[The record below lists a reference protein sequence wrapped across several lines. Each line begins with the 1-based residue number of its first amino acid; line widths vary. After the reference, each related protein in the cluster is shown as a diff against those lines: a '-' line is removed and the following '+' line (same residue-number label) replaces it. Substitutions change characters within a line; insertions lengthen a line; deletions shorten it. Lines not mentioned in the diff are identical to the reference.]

1 MRELTDIVKAGK
13 LALTEGSSAVLATVV
28 EAIGSSYRKPG
39 AMMLVG
45 PQSWLAGSI
54 SGGCLER
61 DLLRRAE
68 FLTANGPALHWYDTS
83 EDGEGPSATLGCGGK
98 LQILVE
104 AFTPSL
110 LSLFEQT
117 LTSRT
122 VTVNAIS
129 LREGEIGKRV
139 VFGRHEKASDDL
151 PALRATQLRGHI
163 GIHGHIER
171 QAFWQHLQPPKR
183 LVLVG
188 AGHDALPLVEL
199 STRLGFDTR
208 IVDFRAHLLSTLKA
222 PFQMQL
228 SLSQL
233 SQLPLEKDCAVVLVS
248 HHFEYDRAVLA
259 QVCSSSLPAYI
270 GVLGTARRTQMLL
283 EGLTLSEGIAQKIHS
298 PTGLDLGGDGPE
310 AVALSVLSHVHA
322 VLFGASMQSVNRR
335 GGSSPNVH
343 QNA

>member
-1 MRELTDIVKAGK
+1 MRELADIVKAGR
-13 LALTEGSSAVLATVV
+13 LAQGTGRSAILATVV

-39 AMMLVG
+39 AMMLVDH
-45 PQSWLAGSI
+45 QSWLAGSI

-83 EDGEGPSATLGCGGK
+83 EDGEGPGATLGCGGK

-110 LSLFEQT
+110 LSLFEAT
-117 LTSRT
+117 LSSRET
-122 VTVNAIS
+122 TVNAIS
-129 LREGEIGKRV
+129 LREGEIGRRV
-139 VFGRHEKASDDL
+139 VFGQHQHASDEL
-151 PALRATQLRGHI
+151 PVQRSAQLRAHVGA
-163 GIHGHIER
+163 HGHIER

-199 STRLGFDTR
+199 SIRLGFDTR
-208 IVDFRAHLLSTLKA
+208 VIDFRAHLLSTLKA

-228 SLSQL
+228 GLNQL
-233 SQLPLEKDCAVVLVS
+233 SQLPLEKNCAVVLAS
-248 HHFEYDRAVLA
+248 HHFEYDRAALA

-270 GVLGTARRTQMLL
+270 GVLGTSRRTQLLL
-283 EGLTLSEGIAQKIHS
+283 EGLTVPEGVANTIHS

-310 AVALSVLSHVHA
+310 AVALSILSHLHA
-322 VLFGASMQSVNRR
+322 VLFQGSMRTVNRR
-335 GGSSPNVH
+335 SSAQDRP
-343 QNA
+343 QEA